1 MNPAVQVAIESDGGV
16 GYRDLPNQSRTAAGT
31 ILMRN
36 LFEQRRPVMIV
47 GGEMSQSKVCP
58 LSSRLNISI

>member
-36 LFEQRRPVMIV
+36 LCKQGQIV
-47 GGEMSQSKVCP
+47 HRSKMSKETETHTNGQT
-58 LSSRLNISI
+58 

>member
-36 LFEQRRPVMIV
+36 LCKQGQIV
-47 GGEMSQSKVCP
+47 HRSKVTDKKGK
-58 LSSRLNISI
+58 